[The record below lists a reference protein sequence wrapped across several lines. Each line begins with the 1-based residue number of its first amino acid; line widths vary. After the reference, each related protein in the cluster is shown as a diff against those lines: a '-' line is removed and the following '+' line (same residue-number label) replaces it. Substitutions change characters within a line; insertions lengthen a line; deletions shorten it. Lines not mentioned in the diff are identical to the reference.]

1 MTGPIGRTPA
11 IKNITNI
18 GGFDIG
24 CLPDPAHGFKNSK
37 SFFMRYN
44 GVELPQETV
53 EKYDLSY
60 NVAHFYWVKRL
71 IEFNEQLGEKKVPVP
86 KNLNR
91 KMCLNYS
98 KYAQMDVKPALAIY
112 NFATADAID
121 YMVKHE
127 GWSDEASATAVYIRL
142 WARWYQ
148 IVGAYTPEDGFDVEK
163 PVDRQEK
170 IDFLIFFKKFYGGCK
185 YLGGVNHISLWGNQ
199 KHIILICETVVYV
212 QDRLLKDKNVGIF
225 LPGYLMCNSV
235 ENLHTD
241 VRRINPFPTPRIYKY
256 ILRGIA
262 MTQMLGESVKGSS
275 YQLDHGK
282 EWLVGF
288 SDRKKLLDQADPEE
302 AADLSL
308 FEEVERFS
316 WDMHPTADMII
327 SFIGG
332 GVLAK
337 VLTKP
342 NCVKCITF
350 WEETSE
356 TSNHILNA
364 LIECKEYAPDALVR
378 PSDIAHLIFQYIDDL
393 FEGNREKELEKKG
406 LVDAF
411 LIFVMEKVSERYEN
425 IPDCHFKAIVKKSIT
440 WKWYHYTN
448 FLNSE
453 YLEVNRYE
461 IEQEANASKTSKAR
475 SLINPVTGPAKQ
487 DWQDPARWQEL
498 RDDLDPG
505 DEIPEWMR
513 GRSFYRDDRTGMDSE
528 FLDLDSDMVD
538 DQGNVESVNKNGH
551 ENVDAFN
558 ENILETVNSPNH
570 LDLDVDMADSQG
582 IVNENVSELAN
593 SPELV
598 DRFNE
603 NVSETVKTPNH
614 LDLDFDMANGQ
625 GNVGKVNKKF
635 KFKKFVGGKE
645 NVNTFNENISETAR
659 SSNHPDLDS
668 GMADGQ
674 GSVDTVNTKFNFKRL
689 ADSQENFKWVGN
701 KLVMASS
708 PDRVDEVRDNV
719 SGRADL
725 PEVDEVIPQPVFA
738 PQRAQSFA
746 DVGDFYDHIGG
757 NGDHELSDSEI

>member
-1 MTGPIGRTPA
+1 MNGPIGRTPE
-11 IKNITNI
+11 IQNITNI

-37 SFFMRYN
+37 SYFMRYD
-44 GVELPQETV
+44 GVELPQKYV

-60 NVAHFYWVKRL
+60 NVAHFKWVKRL

-86 KNLNR
+86 KNLTR
-91 KMCLNYS
+91 KMCLNFS

-127 GWSDEASATAVYIRL
+127 GWDEKASATAVYIRL

-148 IVGAYTPEDGFDVEK
+148 IVGAYTPKDGFDVEK
-163 PVDRQEK
+163 PEDRQEK
-170 IDFLIFFKKFYGGCK
+170 IDFLIFFKDFYGGCK
-185 YLGGVNHISLWGNQ
+185 YLGGVNHKSLWGNQ
-199 KHIILICETVVYV
+199 KHIILICETVLYV

-241 VRRINPFPTPRIYKY
+241 IRRINPFPTPRIYKY

-282 EWLVGF
+282 EWLVSL
-288 SDRKKLLDQADPEE
+288 SDHKKLLDQADPEE

-316 WDMHPTADMII
+316 RDLHPTAEMII

-342 NCVKCITF
+342 NCVKCISF

-378 PSDIAHLIFQYIDDL
+378 PSDVAHLIFKYIDDL

-498 RDDLDPG
+498 RDDLDPSA
-505 DEIPEWMR
+505 ERPEWMR
-513 GRSFYRDDRTGMDSE
+513 DNFYRDDRTGMDSE
-528 FLDLDSDMVD
+528 LLDLDSDMVD
-538 DQGNVESVNKNGH
+538 DHGNVESVNKNGD
-551 ENVDAFN
+551 ENVDTFN
-558 ENILETVNSPNH
+558 ENVLEMVNSPNH
-570 LDLDVDMADSQG
+570 IDLDVDMADSQG
-582 IVNENVSELAN
+582 IVNENVSEFSN
-593 SPELV
+593 V
-598 DRFNE
+598 DTFNE
-603 NVSETVKTPNH
+603 NVSETVKSPNH
-614 LDLDFDMANGQ
+614 LDLDFDMADGQ
-625 GNVGKVNKKF
+625 DNVDKVNKKF

-645 NVNTFNENISETAR
+645 NVNTLNENISETVR
-659 SSNHPDLDS
+659 SSNISDLDS
-668 GMADGQ
+668 DMVNSQ
-674 GSVDTVNTKFNFKRL
+674 GNVDTVNKKFKFKRL
-689 ADSQENFKWVGN
+689 ADSQENVELVGN
-701 KLVMASS
+701 NFVMASGHGS
-708 PDRVDEVRDNV
+708 VDEVRDNV
-719 SGRADL
+719 SEGTYLLD
-725 PEVDEVIPQPVFA
+725 VVEVIQQPVVA

-746 DVGDFYDHIGG
+746 EAAEAADFYDHIGVD
-757 NGDHELSDSEI
+757 GDHELSD

>member
-1 MTGPIGRTPA
+1 MTGPVGRTPE

-18 GGFDIG
+18 AGFDIG

-37 SFFMRYN
+37 SFFMRYD

-53 EKYDLSY
+53 EKHDLSY
-60 NVAHFYWVKRL
+60 NVAHFKWVKRL
-71 IEFNEQLGEKKVPVP
+71 IEFNEQLGEKKIPVP

-98 KYAQMDVKPALAIY
+98 KYAQMDVKPALAIF

-185 YLGGVNHISLWGNQ
+185 YLGGVNHKSLWGNQ
-199 KHIILICETVVYV
+199 KHIYLICETVVYV

-241 VRRINPFPTPRIYKY
+241 IRRINPFPTPRIYKY

-282 EWLVGF
+282 EWLV
-288 SDRKKLLDQADPEE
+288 SMNDHKKLLDKADPEE

-316 WDMHPTADMII
+316 RDMHPTADMII

-356 TSNHILNA
+356 TSNHILNG
-364 LIECKEYAPDALVR
+364 LIESKEYAPDALVR

-453 YLEVNRYE
+453 YLEVNRHE

-498 RDDLDPG
+498 RDDLDPMA
-505 DEIPEWMR
+505 ELPEWMR
-513 GRSFYRDDRTGMDSE
+513 DNFYRDDRTGMDSE
-528 FLDLDSDMVD
+528 LLDLDSDMVD
-538 DQGNVESVNKNGH
+538 DHGNVESVNKDGH
-551 ENVDAFN
+551 ENVNAFN
-558 ENILETVNSPNH
+558 EYI
-570 LDLDVDMADSQG
+570 LDVEMADSQG

-598 DRFNE
+598 DKFNE

-625 GNVGKVNKKF
+625 GNVDKVNKKF
-635 KFKKFVGGKE
+635 KFKKFVGSKE

-668 GMADGQ
+668 DMADGQ
-674 GSVDTVNTKFNFKRL
+674 GSVDTAN
-689 ADSQENFKWVGN
+689 KWVGN
-701 KLVMASS
+701 KFVMASS

-719 SGRADL
+719 SERADL
-725 PEVDEVIPQPVFA
+725 PEVDEVLPQPVFA
-738 PQRAQSFA
+738 LPRAQSFA
-746 DVGDFYDHIGG
+746 DVADFYDHIGG

>member
-1 MTGPIGRTPA
+1 MNGSIGHTPE

-18 GGFDIG
+18 AGFDIG

-37 SFFMRYN
+37 SFFQRYN
-44 GVELPQETV
+44 GVELPQNCV
-53 EKYDLSY
+53 EKHDLSY
-60 NVAHFYWVKRL
+60 NVAHFKWVKRL

-86 KNLNR
+86 KNLTR

-98 KYAQMDVKPALAIY
+98 KYAQMDVKPSLAIY
-112 NFATADAID
+112 NFVTADAID

-163 PVDRQEK
+163 PEDRQEK
-170 IDFLIFFKKFYGGCK
+170 IDYLIFFKDFYGGCK
-185 YLGGVNHISLWGNQ
+185 YLGGVNHKSLWGNQ
-199 KHIILICETVVYV
+199 KHIILICETVLYV

-241 VRRINPFPTPRIYKY
+241 IRRINPFPTPRIYKY

-282 EWLVGF
+282 EWLVGL
-288 SDRKKLLDQADPEE
+288 SDHKKLLDQADPEE
-302 AADLSL
+302 VADLSL

-316 WDMHPTADMII
+316 RDLHPTDDMII

-342 NCVKCITF
+342 NCVKCISF

-411 LIFVMEKVSERYEN
+411 LIFVMDKVSERYEN
-425 IPDCHFKAIVKKSIT
+425 IPGCHFKAIVKKSIT

-453 YLEVNRYE
+453 YLEVNRHE

-487 DWQDPARWQEL
+487 DWQDPARWQGL
-498 RDDLDPG
+498 RDDLDPLA
-505 DEIPEWMR
+505 DRPEWMR
-513 GRSFYRDDRTGMDSE
+513 DNFYRDDRTGMDSE
-528 FLDLDSDMVD
+528 LLDLDSDMVD
-538 DQGNVESVNKNGH
+538 DHGNVESVNKDGH
-551 ENVDAFN
+551 ENVNAFN
-558 ENILETVNSPNH
+558 EYI
-570 LDLDVDMADSQG
+570 LDVEMADSQG

-598 DRFNE
+598 DKFNE

-625 GNVGKVNKKF
+625 GNVDKVNKKF

-668 GMADGQ
+668 DMADGQ
-674 GSVDTVNTKFNFKRL
+674 GSVDTAN
-689 ADSQENFKWVGN
+689 KWVGN
-701 KLVMASS
+701 KFVMASS

-719 SGRADL
+719 SERADL
-725 PEVDEVIPQPVFA
+725 PEVDEVIPQPVLA
-738 PQRAQSFA
+738 PPRAQSFA
-746 DVGDFYDHIGG
+746 DVADFYDHIGG